1 MADAEVWARQ
11 RAEEAKRMDMKA
23 TGRGAG
29 RGQALHFY
37 KIQVY
42 QAEELCVISTCGL
55 RCSRFAR
62 MDSVA
67 F

>member
-1 MADAEVWARQ
+1 MADTEVWARQ
-11 RAEEAKRMDMKA
+11 RAEEGKRMDMKA

-42 QAEELCVISTCGL
+42 QAEELCVTAHG
-55 RCSRFAR
+55 A
-62 MDSVA
+62 
-67 F
+67 